1 MLVGP
6 MKILYAISVANFVM
20 LMWVAFALSRHVRR
34 TRAELE
40 LATSEPAVPH
50 SLQLRREHEVE
61 PDVERKPA
69 LPERRTQPDR
79 RQSYESLYAQYMAE
93 QHAAMTGTDGPVG
106 IVPDFAQSRKIRYA
120 TMGRLDPAYFN
131 KDAGDLT
138 DPEAPPRPRANP
150 SHSPRTPRR
159 YS

>member
-1 MLVGP
+1 MGP
-6 MKILYAISVANFVM
+6 MKILYAISVANFV
-20 LMWVAFALSRHVRR
+20 LLLWVAFALSRHVRR
-34 TRAELE
+34 TRSESALP
-40 LATSEPAVPH
+40 TSEPAVPH
-50 SLQLRREHEVE
+50 PLQLRREHATE
-61 PDVERKPA
+61 PDVERKPI

-79 RQSYESLYAQYMAE
+79 RQSHESLYARYIAE
-93 QHAAMTGTDGPVG
+93 QHAVMTGTNGPVG
-106 IVPDFAQSRKIRYA
+106 IVPDFSQSRKIRYA

-150 SHSPRTPRR
+150 SSSPRPPRR